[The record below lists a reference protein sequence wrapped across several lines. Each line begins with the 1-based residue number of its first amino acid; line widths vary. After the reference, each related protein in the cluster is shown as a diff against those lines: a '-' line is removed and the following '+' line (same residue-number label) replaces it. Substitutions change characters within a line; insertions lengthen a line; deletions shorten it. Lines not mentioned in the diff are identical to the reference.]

1 MRVLQ
6 VCHHFHPCIG
16 GIERHVEDLCLHLM
30 ADGHQADVLCLNTCH
45 RGGEL
50 PPKEV
55 HRGIKV
61 RRVPYLNLGIYK
73 VAPLVLC
80 YTGDYDLIHVHGL
93 GFFSDF
99 LALTK
104 PFHRKPLVLSTHG
117 GIFHTPA
124 LGHLKRLYFQGL
136 SRLTL
141 RAFERIIAVSRGDM
155 ELFSQVARRVEHIP
169 NGVTLEGL
177 SPRGERDGRTFLYV
191 GRLSRNKRVERLLET
206 FSRLKVLVPDFKLY
220 IVGGDFE
227 GLLPGLRTR
236 ARELGLEGRAEF
248 VGEKDREGLLGYY
261 SRAGFIVS
269 ASEYEGF
276 GISILEGM
284 AMGLVPI
291 LSDIR
296 AHRDLVEGGG
306 GFLLDYSDPEGA
318 AGAIASIVGQDLEG
332 VRARA
337 RARAE
342 ECDWRKIVKRV
353 ENIYQ
358 GALSKGEG

>member
-16 GIERHVEDLCLHLM
+16 GIERHVEDLCLHLA
-30 ADGHQADVLCLNTCH
+30 ADGHQADVLCLDTCTK
-45 RGGEL
+45 GEKL
-50 PPKEV
+50 PASQI
-55 HRGIKV
+55 HRGIRI
-61 RRVPYLNLGIYK
+61 RRIPYLDLGIYK
-73 VAPLVLC
+73 IAPSVLR
-80 YTGDYDLIHVHGL
+80 YTRDYDLLHVHGL

-124 LGHLKRLYFQGL
+124 LSSLKRFYFYGP

-141 RAFERIIAVSRGDM
+141 RAFDRVIAVSRGDL
-155 ELFSQVARRVEHIP
+155 ELFSRVAGRVEHIP
-169 NGVTLEGL
+169 NGVSLEGL
-177 SPRGERDGRTFLYV
+177 PSRRQRDGGTFLYV
-191 GRLSRNKRVERLLET
+191 GRLSRNKRVERLLEV
-206 FSRLKVLVPDFKLY
+206 FSSLRALIPDFRLY

-236 ARELGLEGRAEF
+236 ARELGLEGRVEF

-296 AHRDLVEGGG
+296 AHRELVEGGG
-306 GFLLDYSDPEGA
+306 GFLLDYSDPQGA
-318 AGAIASIVGQDLEG
+318 AGAIASIVVQDLAG

-342 ECDWRKIVKRV
+342 EHDWREIVKRV